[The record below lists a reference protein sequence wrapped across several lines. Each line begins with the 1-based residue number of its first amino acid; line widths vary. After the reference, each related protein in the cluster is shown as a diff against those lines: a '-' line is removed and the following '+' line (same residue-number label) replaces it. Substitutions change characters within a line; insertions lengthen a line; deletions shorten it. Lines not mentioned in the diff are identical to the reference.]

1 MGYYLEGL
9 FEEKQKVRITQRWFE
24 IRKIGLLVN
33 PIAGMGGKVGLK
45 GTDGIDILAKAKS
58 LGAKQVSP
66 KRTVKALERLVSL
79 KNKIELITYPGEM
92 GEKVAKHCVFNPKV
106 IGSIIEGKT
115 TAADTQQASKD
126 FCKLKID
133 LLLFAGGDGTARD
146 IYNAI
151 GDEVV
156 VLGIPAGV
164 KMHSAVFACN
174 PMRAGDLA
182 ALYLQGKVN
191 ELKEAEVM
199 DIDEEAFRTG
209 LVYAKLYGYLK
220 IPFEKRHIQGLKTGS
235 PTTEKY
241 SQEAIAHEIIE
252 NMEDDYFYIIGP
264 GTTTRSIMEELKLD
278 YTLLGVDLI
287 FRKKLIE
294 KDLNEK
300 KLLEHIRGG
309 KAKLIVSPIGG
320 QGFLFGR
327 GNQQLS
333 PNVIKRVGKDNII
346 VVATKQKINS
356 LNGQPFLVDSGD
368 NELDRLL
375 SGYIIVT
382 TGYRESVVYRISV

>member
-92 GEKVAKHCVFNPKV
+92 GEKVAKHCGFNPKV

-156 VLGIPAGV
+156 VLGIPTGV

-174 PMRAGDLA
+174 PM
-182 ALYLQGKVN
+182 
-191 ELKEAEVM
+191 
-199 DIDEEAFRTG
+199 
-209 LVYAKLYGYLK
+209 
-220 IPFEKRHIQGLKTGS
+220 
-235 PTTEKY
+235 
-241 SQEAIAHEIIE
+241 
-252 NMEDDYFYIIGP
+252 
-264 GTTTRSIMEELKLD
+264 
-278 YTLLGVDLI
+278 
-287 FRKKLIE
+287 
-294 KDLNEK
+294 
-300 KLLEHIRGG
+300 
-309 KAKLIVSPIGG
+309 
-320 QGFLFGR
+320 
-327 GNQQLS
+327 
-333 PNVIKRVGKDNII
+333 
-346 VVATKQKINS
+346 
-356 LNGQPFLVDSGD
+356 
-368 NELDRLL
+368 
-375 SGYIIVT
+375 
-382 TGYRESVVYRISV
+382 